1 MSNRPLYVLKT
12 PGMFSGQ
19 LYGWLPRNP
28 DQQTHKHCQEN
39 QNIGGDLT
47 ADAGIRLGFFLFG
60 RLFAHI
66 KMYPVQITMAIIS
79 G

>member
-1 MSNRPLYVLKT
+1 MADENTEEKKKGGLLRLL
-12 PGMFSGQ
+12 MF
-19 LYGWLPRNP
+19 
-28 DQQTHKHCQEN
+28 
-39 QNIGGDLT
+39 IGGGVLLV
-47 ADAGIRLGFFLFG
+47 GIGLGVGFFLFG